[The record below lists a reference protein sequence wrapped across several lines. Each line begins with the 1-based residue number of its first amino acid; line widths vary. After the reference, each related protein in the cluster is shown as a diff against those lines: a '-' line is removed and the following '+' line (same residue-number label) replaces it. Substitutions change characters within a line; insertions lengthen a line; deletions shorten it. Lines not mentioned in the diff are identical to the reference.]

1 MVTFNL
7 ADLEF
12 ILDQIEIAERNAA
25 GEALID
31 ILPNVQVPLGLRTVS
46 GEFNNLVTS
55 QDQFGSAD
63 DLFPRLLSP
72 EWRVVGG
79 VSYNSDGT
87 VVDAS
92 RASSRT

>member
-1 MVTFNL
+1 M
-7 ADLEF
+7 
-12 ILDQIEIAERNAA
+12 RR
-25 GEALID
+25 GEELID

-72 EWRVVGG
+72 EWRVVRGRLVQFRRNG
-79 VSYNSDGT
+79 CRQPAAYDLEP
-87 VVDAS
+87 D
-92 RASSRT
+92 R